1 MRLNRSENFFELSR
15 TAGEFGIKLGPQIE
29 GARIV
34 RATELFGFGKA
45 MEQSVEVFGEIQF

>member
-1 MRLNRSENFFELSR
+1 MNYFELSR

-34 RATELFGFGKA
+34 RATELLGVGKA
-45 MEQSVEVFGEIQF
+45 IEQSVEVFGKASRTQF